1 MLQAALE
8 QVEQHGWILKREVG
22 KKKKKKTTRGEMK
35 YITQYYITYMFCKNR
50 YTLSMI

>member
-22 KKKKKKTTRGEMK
+22 KKKKTTRGEMK